1 MSVKQENGAMDNRIM
16 MWMGM
21 LLMVLAG
28 CGGNRNDRLLESAE
42 TCMEAR
48 ADSARWLLQQ
58 VDSALTHEQRARY
71 ALLWTQAQHKCH
83 IPLGGD
89 SLINVAVAYYR
100 QVGNAHLL
108 AKSLLYKG
116 LVYKQH
122 GQVEQAV
129 EAFVASEQ
137 AFEGVEDN
145 QYKALLFNHYAA
157 LLYKQHLFNESLDY
171 YKKSYQCKLQGDS
184 VHYVVSTCNNIA
196 TIYELVGQI
205 DSAQSY
211 YERGLSYVGVE
222 NKKLLHNYAVF
233 LVNQGKY
240 AEAEEML
247 RNSKVYI
254 SDTTYIYNV
263 YSSLATLY
271 YETGRYEKALSYAES
286 MLDSQD
292 SLMQYGGFLHLYRIH
307 KKLGNLEKA
316 VHYHDLYRRYDS
328 DITLRRKTA
337 QVAAI
342 PHRVKN
348 VQLMEENRTAHRWQW
363 VWAMGVVAAVGISLW
378 VVKRLRRKHGRQL
391 GVKDALLDEQVQ
403 RLDEKE
409 LLLAEKQALLQRI
422 EQKMYDLNIELGR
435 MKGALSNQSKAVANL
450 KEGRQKDK
458 KAYQASVKELKANI
472 REMEKQWKNEQDSA
486 RHDYKELKRQFEA
499 SQKEQRQWIDGM
511 KELNGQME
519 QYELLQR
526 YLLDGG
532 DVRPVLLILELKSG
546 KTNQC
551 VSIRHQEYAGLLKQ
565 LAEYAYPG
573 IGEKIGAE
581 PVLKG
586 KPEMACLL
594 ALGYDDMTMLRMAT
608 NLKGNSVRKYR
619 RLVNEVLDKV
629 IRETR

>member
-1 MSVKQENGAMDNRIM
+1 MDNRIM

-137 AFEGVEDN
+137 AYEGVEDN
-145 QYKALLFNHYAA
+145 QYKALLFNHYATM
-157 LLYKQHLFNESLDY
+157 LMEQSLYDESLAY
-171 YKKSYQCKLQGDS
+171 YKKTYLHELKGDS
-184 VHYVVSTCNNIA
+184 VHYVLSTCGQIA
-196 TIYELVGQI
+196 RIYELQHRP
-205 DSAQSY
+205 DSAEAY
-211 YERGLSYVGVE
+211 YKRGMESIGECRHDRNASMFLQNYALFLIGDKQYE
-222 NKKLLHNYAVF
+222 EAGKLL
-233 LVNQGKY
+233 
-240 AEAEEML
+240 EE
-247 RNSKVYI
+247 SESVA
-254 SDTTYIYNV
+254 DTTYIYNV
-263 YSSLATLY
+263 YSSFATLY
-271 YETGRYEKALSYAES
+271 YETGRYEKALSYAEG

-292 SLMQYGGFLHLYRIH
+292 SLMQYGGFFHLYRIH

-316 VHYHDLYRRYDS
+316 LHYHDLYRRYDS

-450 KEGRQKDK
+450 KERRQKDK

-472 REMEKQWKNEQDSA
+472 REMEKQWKTEQDSA

-551 VSIRHQEYAGLLKQ
+551 VSIRHQEYAGLLKL